1 MPFRGC
7 EMEPRHLKPMFD
19 LGQLGLMPFS
29 PRDEESIKESI
40 RNSDIVINMIGKH
53 YETKHVVPT
62 RREDGELSRVNY
74 SFNETH
80 VEIPRTLAR
89 LCKEAGVETFVH
101 VSALAAD
108 PNSESAWSRSKYE
121 GELAVRRRTQ
131 TL

>member
-1 MPFRGC
+1 
-7 EMEPRHLKPMFD
+7 MFD

-29 PRDEESIKESI
+29 PRDGESIKESI
-40 RNSDIVINMIGKH
+40 RNSDIVTNTIGKH

-80 VEIPRTLAR
+80 GRFYAHWLAFVKR
-89 LCKEAGVETFVH
+89 LQRPFVH

-108 PNSESAWSRSKYE
+108 P
-121 GELAVRRRTQ
+121 Q
-131 TL
+131 Q